1 MKNIKDKKTEADLD
15 NLILSLTKNKITES
29 TRKETEFKL
38 GALFV
43 YLLMIKVNTKKGT
56 NNIKKYNPSII
67 VIESH
72 LKSINEIL
80 KSKIYIFLVKK
91 NYKLRSWNFFSL
103 IFTLKN
109 STIIRNR

>member
-43 YLLMIKVNTKKGT
+43 YLLMIKVN
-56 NNIKKYNPSII
+56 IKKKI
-67 VIESH
+67 
-72 LKSINEIL
+72 KIL
-80 KSKIYIFLVKK
+80 KRNYQKKVSAYIWQ
-91 NYKLRSWNFFSL
+91 NKLRNSECYIYTIKKIN
-103 IFTLKN
+103 TLEWKKEN
-109 STIIRNR
+109 K